1 MIIERKI
8 VCLSCQHVSFNA
20 MLCFD
25 MRCLLIFALVLA
37 AGCHERVI
45 AGSFDWESAPD
56 IYPGVRHTSVVTNL
70 PRRLS
75 MQAVRIDLH
84 VAGIGF
90 EVTGRAEGW
99 QTNQK
104 ETSRETTRAF
114 IERLRTDGKPVILAI
129 NANYYSPTGNEPG
142 QATLRGMAVSNGIL
156 VSPSERNRRA
166 FLITNDGVP
175 QIINTGP
182 DTDIENI
189 RHAVGGY
196 VRLVDSG
203 RLKGENNPS
212 DIGPRTAIGHCRES
226 RYVIMLVID
235 GRRPLHSIGTTMRE
249 TAELLRYFGAWEAIN
264 LDGGGSSTMILI
276 NPESGESELL
286 NIPSDQ
292 RTIMS
297 IPAGG
302 VIERWVGCNIGVYIN
317 E

>member
-1 MIIERKI
+1 
-8 VCLSCQHVSFNA
+8 
-20 MLCFD
+20 
-25 MRCLLIFALVLA
+25 MRYLLIIALVLA

-45 AGSFDWESAPD
+45 ADSFDWESATEV
-56 IYPGVRHTSVVTNL
+56 YPGVRHTSVATNL

-75 MQAVRIDLH
+75 IQAVRIDLH
-84 VAGIGF
+84 VAGLGF
-90 EVTGRAEGW
+90 EVTGRAEDW
-99 QTNQK
+99 QMNQK

-142 QATLRGMAVSNGIL
+142 LATLRGLAVSNGIL

-166 FLITNDGVP
+166 FVITNDGVP
-175 QIINTGP
+175 QITNTGP
-182 DTDIENI
+182 DTAIDNS

-196 VRLVDSG
+196 VRLVNDG
-203 RLKGENNPS
+203 NLRGENNPS

-249 TAELLRYFGAWEAIN
+249 TAKWLHYFGAWEAIN
-264 LDGGGSSTMILI
+264 LDGGGSSTMVWI

-292 RTIMS
+292 RMILG

-302 VIERWVGCNIGVYIN
+302 SIERWVGCNIGIYFN
-317 E
+317 K